1 MRIEVSSTSLETG
14 VQPDDRRI
22 VHRAAGRGVH
32 GRRPARGERRRA
44 HRRRRQARHQVE
56 RLAVCELRRRVL
68 LSQPEL
74 CRQGWSQGRLV
85 AWKAE
90 SISTPMEGAKPDD
103 PADAELDLAWPMRR
117 SSKSLEPWTSLEAE
131 HRPSPAV
138 AVAAS
143 FRTVRTAR
151 VKTREKQVRSRVEGR
166 AATCIVLDAPKRRLY

>member
-1 MRIEVSSTSLETG
+1 
-14 VQPDDRRI
+14 
-22 VHRAAGRGVH
+22 
-32 GRRPARGERRRA
+32 
-44 HRRRRQARHQVE
+44 
-56 RLAVCELRRRVL
+56 
-68 LSQPEL
+68 
-74 CRQGWSQGRLV
+74 LV